1 MINNFYKSITCI
13 AAFSVLVSCSE
24 SKEKGDFQLKGNF
37 TNAKGE
43 MLYLEKLSGPQPVTV
58 DSVQVDEKGDFEF
71 TNYHP
76 KIGFYRIK
84 VNQQN
89 FAMLV
94 LDSTDKVVVT
104 GSMNDLGNTYKVEG
118 SPETILFMEYNDISK
133 SRDLRLDSLNKAFQV
148 IMENNKMD
156 AKRMDSLSQQ
166 FEGPYNAIVNAANDV
181 LIEKLNKNSSM
192 YSSLIAIQALEPDKF
207 SDIYKALDKGLT
219 AKYPND
225 NNVKMFHEVVMA
237 MSSTAIGEMAPDI
250 NLPSPDGTPIALS
263 SLKGKVVLI
272 DFWASW
278 CGPCRKEMPNVVKAY
293 AKFKNKGFEIF
304 GVSLDK
310 EKDSWVEAIAKDGIT
325 WPQVSDLQQW
335 GSSVV
340 RLYNIQGIPYTVL
353 LDKEG
358 KIIAKNLR
366 GQALEDKLTE
376 VLN

>member
-13 AAFSVLVSCSE
+13 AAFSVLVACSE
-24 SKEKGDFQLKGNF
+24 SKETGDFQLKGNF

-118 SPETILFMEYNDISK
+118 SPETSLFMEYNAISK

-310 EKDSWVEAIAKDGIT
+310 EKDSWLEAIAKDGIT